1 MKGLVAA
8 VMLALVGATAG
19 ELKFTAMVD
28 RTTVAIGEPL
38 QLTVQVTG
46 TNLGRVPQ
54 PQLPELDGFENI
66 GSSRSQSTS
75 ISIVN
80 GRMTQ
85 EQTISFIYT
94 LIPKKTGELVIGS
107 CRLNYQGVE
116 YSTAPITIEVTQRS
130 GRSPPPQPQR
140 SPFAIFEEP
149 GQSGGEVFLEAT
161 VDRQTVYLGEQVTA
175 TWTFY
180 TSGEVAD
187 LNFKDPPTLTGFWT
201 QEVYQPQRLEY
212 KRTVY
217 RGRQMYA
224 AVVRSS
230 ALFPTRSGE
239 LQIGRMSLSGAL
251 VVPDFFFSTARPFAV
266 RSHPLTIQVKPLPEA
281 GKPASFSGGVGSFE
295 VRATVKPET
304 AKGGEP
310 VILTL
315 TITGKGN
322 LGLISAPSVPEIAGL
337 KVLTPEVKDDFHY
350 SGGKLSGTRRFE
362 FPLLVQSD
370 GRFRIPEIEIGFFDP
385 QTASYYIRKTPVLEF
400 VATGV
405 PARSGPV
412 ATTEAGMKVMGS
424 DIRHIKTDLRL
435 TVNECARFGS
445 FSGVFYLLGLVAVG
459 LGVGLGT
466 RRRKMQLDPGY
477 ARRSG
482 ARKAANS
489 GLKRAAK
496 LLHENRLREFY
507 AFLYQTLLAY
517 VGDRFNI
524 ETSAL
529 TGGELREEL
538 QKRGVD
544 SAVVED
550 LLNTVNQCQIAR
562 FSPGMAECN
571 AKDLLQKARTF
582 LSKL

>member
-1 MKGLVAA
+1 MRWLLGGLV
-8 VMLALVGATAG
+8 LLGALTVGG
-19 ELKFTAMVD
+19 ELSFTATVD
-28 RTTVAIGEPL
+28 RTTVGLNEPVA
-38 QLTVQVTG
+38 LTVQVTG
-46 TNLGRVPQ
+46 TNIGRVPQ
-54 PQLPELDGFENI
+54 PRLPELDGFENI

-116 YSTAPITIEVTQRS
+116 YSTEPITIKVTQTS
-130 GRSPPPQPQR
+130 GRSPPTQPQR
-140 SPFAIFEEP
+140 RSFDIWEEP
-149 GQSGGEVFLEAT
+149 ASGGGEVFLEAS
-161 VDRQTVYLGEQVTA
+161 VDRQTVYQGEQVTV

-187 LNFKDPPTLTGFWT
+187 LNFKDLPTLTGFWT

-224 AVVRSS
+224 AVVRST

-239 LQIGRMSLSGAL
+239 LQIGTMSLTGAL
-251 VVPDFFFSTARPFAV
+251 VVPDFFFSTARPFEV

-315 TITGKGN
+315 AITGKGN
-322 LGLISAPSVPEIAGL
+322 LGLISAPSIPEIAGL
-337 KVLTPEVKDDFHY
+337 KVLTPEGKDDFHY
-350 SGGKLSGTRRFE
+350 SGNKLSGTRRFE

-385 QTASYYIRKTPVLEF
+385 QTGSYYTRKTPVLEF

-424 DIRHIKTDLRL
+424 DIRHIKTDLKL
-435 TVNECARFGS
+435 TVNECGRFGS
-445 FSGVFYLLGLVAVG
+445 FSGVFYFLGLVIIG
-459 LGVGLGT
+459 LGVGRGR
-466 RRRKMQLDPGY
+466 RRRKMQRDPGY
-477 ARRSG
+477 RRRSG

-489 GLKRAAK
+489 ALKRAAK
-496 LLHENRLREFY
+496 LLHENRLTEFY
-507 AFLYQTLLAY
+507 ALLYQTILCY

-550 LLNTVNQCQIAR
+550 LINTVKLCQIAR
-562 FSPGMAECN
+562 FSPGRVECN
-571 AKDLLQKARTF
+571 APELIQKARTF
-582 LSKL
+582 LTKI